1 MNNKEELKKQVI
13 VFSLV
18 LVFVIIVAIV
28 LNTRAKK
35 NNKNN
40 VSTQNIRIEITN
52 TANNT
57 NSEELTQEEKM
68 KDNLKGLLEEK
79 DEDYYLY
86 EELNDKNETVVTTK
100 SGETIIIKD

>member
-13 VFSLV
+13 MFSLV

-28 LNTRAKK
+28 LNTRATK
-35 NNKNN
+35 NNNNN

-68 KDNLKGLLEEK
+68 KDNLKGLLEEP

-86 EELNDKNETVVTTK
+86 EGLNDKNETVVTTK

>member
-13 VFSLV
+13 ILSLV
-18 LVFVIIVAIV
+18 LVFVIVVAII
-28 LNTRAKK
+28 LNTRTSK

-40 VSTQNIRIEITN
+40 ISNQDIRTEITN
-52 TANNT
+52 TTNNIKQK
-57 NSEELTQEEKM
+57 ELTQEEKM
-68 KDNLKGLLEEK
+68 KENLKGLLEEP

-86 EELNDKNETVVTTK
+86 EELNDKNETIVTTK

>member
-13 VFSLV
+13 VFSFV

-57 NSEELTQEEKM
+57 NSEGLTQEEKM
-68 KDNLKGLLEEK
+68 KDNLKGLLEEQ

-86 EELNDKNETVVTTK
+86 EGLNDKNETVVTTK

>member
-28 LNTRAKK
+28 LNTRATK
-35 NNKNN
+35 NNNNN

-57 NSEELTQEEKM
+57 DSEELTQEEKM
-68 KDNLKGLLEEK
+68 KDNLKGLLEEP
-79 DEDYYLY
+79 DED
-86 EELNDKNETVVTTK
+86 
-100 SGETIIIKD
+100 

>member
-1 MNNKEELKKQVI
+1 MNNKENLKKQVI
-13 VFSLV
+13 VFSFV
-18 LVFVIIVAIV
+18 LVFVIIFAIV

-68 KDNLKGLLEEK
+68 KDNLKGLLEEP

>member
-1 MNNKEELKKQVI
+1 MNNKDELKKQVI
-13 VFSLV
+13 ILSFV

-28 LNTRAKK
+28 LNTRNSK
-35 NNKNN
+35 NKINS
-40 VSTQNIRIEITN
+40 VSTPNIRTEITN
-52 TANNT
+52 TT
-57 NSEELTQEEKM
+57 NSTKTKELTQEEKM
-68 KDNLKGLLEEK
+68 KENLKGLLEEP